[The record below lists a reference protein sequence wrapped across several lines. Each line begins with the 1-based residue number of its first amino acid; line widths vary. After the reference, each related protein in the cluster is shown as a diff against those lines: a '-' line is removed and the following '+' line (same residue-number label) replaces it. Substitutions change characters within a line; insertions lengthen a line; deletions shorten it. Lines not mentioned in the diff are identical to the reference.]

1 MTNKFAPA
9 MISPVEFNSNLLKC
23 WRRLQAGRKISVHRS
38 IIQITDDDV
47 KSAIFLSQLMY
58 WLRVGTEIISRDGW
72 IFKSI
77 QETETETGL
86 TKAEQ
91 RSCKKHLEQLGFIEA
106 GHFGQGKKLAFRVN
120 LEAISKAVC
129 NIFDLDD
136 ITQLTLEDWRKQ
148 ELSFIRDY
156 FSDSIVYH
164 MDLVRL
170 TGDIYIA
177 IMLSTALHNSARHG
191 SPGTRSFT
199 RQRLYYTATIEQ
211 WKQDTFLG
219 RKTQERGR
227 HFLHTHGLFSEAH
240 YFQNSRIFTHV
251 NSDMLMSMLDKNI
264 RLAKVTRPVKQQIK
278 NGQQSLLTDESETS
292 PDLVSA
298 KTDISE
304 VSKGTSPDLV
314 SAKTDISEVS
324 KGTSP
329 DLVSAKTDTS
339 EVSKGT
345 SPDLVSAKTD
355 TSEVSKGTSPDLVS
369 AKTDISE
376 VSKGTSP
383 DLVSAKTDISEVSKG
398 TSPDLISAKT
408 DISEVLKGTS
418 NIRKY
423 YNNLPSEDKT
433 TTTNIDGNRQNHATE
448 QNVVVVISDDEK
460 DAFKPMGKYQS
471 LIFPTNLKKGMH
483 PQALKIFSNYLP
495 HAKTEI
501 LQELLDEVGGYES
514 NASNPLGL
522 LSRMAREAAA
532 GSFVAVKA
540 PQYKSKRIAILKH
553 NQALA
558 EAVESQNKLEQS
570 PNEAGLT
577 DNSVISDA
585 VANMKNILAKKSS
598 ILK

>member
-77 QETETETGL
+77 QETEMETGL
-86 TKAEQ
+86 TVSEQ
-91 RSCKKHLEQLGFIEA
+91 RSCKDHLKKLGYIET
-106 GHFGQGKKLAFRVN
+106 GHFGQGKKLAFRVH
-120 LEAISKAVC
+120 LDAISRAIC
-129 NIFDLDD
+129 DLFDLED

-156 FSDSIVYH
+156 FSDSVVYH

-177 IMLSTALHNSARHG
+177 IMLSTALYNSARHG
-191 SPGTRSFT
+191 TPGTRSFT
-199 RQRLYYTATIEQ
+199 RQRLYYTATMEQ
-211 WKQDTFLG
+211 WKQDTYLG

-227 HFLHTHGLFSEAH
+227 LFLQTHGLFSEAH

-251 NSDMLMSMLDKNI
+251 NSDVLMPMLDQNI
-264 RLAKVTRPVKQQIK
+264 RLSKAHQPKQARANQP
-278 NGQQSLLTDESETS
+278 SLLLEDNRDLESVKTGISDMSKGTS
-292 PDLVSA
+292 RDLESVKTGISDMSKGTSRDLESV
-298 KTDISE
+298 KTDISDM
-304 VSKGTSPDLV
+304 SKGTSRDLESV
-314 SAKTDISEVS
+314 KTDIS
-324 KGTSP
+324 
-329 DLVSAKTDTS
+329 DMR
-339 EVSKGT
+339 
-345 SPDLVSAKTD
+345 
-355 TSEVSKGTSPDLVS
+355 
-369 AKTDISE
+369 
-376 VSKGTSP
+376 
-383 DLVSAKTDISEVSKG
+383 
-398 TSPDLISAKT
+398 
-408 DISEVLKGTS
+408 KGTS

-495 HAKTEI
+495 HAKTET

-558 EAVESQNKLEQS
+558 EAVETQNKLEQS
-570 PNEAGLT
+570 SNETGLT

>member
-77 QETETETGL
+77 QETEMETGL
-86 TKAEQ
+86 TVSEQ
-91 RSCKKHLEQLGFIEA
+91 RSCKDHLKKLGYIET
-106 GHFGQGKKLAFRVN
+106 GHFGQGKKLAFRVH
-120 LEAISKAVC
+120 LDAISRAIC
-129 NIFDLDD
+129 DLFDLED

-156 FSDSIVYH
+156 FSDSVVYH

-177 IMLSTALHNSARHG
+177 IMLSTALYNSARHG
-191 SPGTRSFT
+191 TPGTRSFT
-199 RQRLYYTATIEQ
+199 RQRLYYTATMEQ
-211 WKQDTFLG
+211 WKQDTYLG

-227 HFLHTHGLFSEAH
+227 LFLQTHGLFSEAH

-251 NSDMLMSMLDKNI
+251 NSDVLMPMLDQNI
-264 RLAKVTRPVKQQIK
+264 RLSKAHQPKQARANQP
-278 NGQQSLLTDESETS
+278 SLLLEDNRDLESVKTGISDMSKGTS
-292 PDLVSA
+292 RDLESVKTGISDMSKGTSRDLESVKTGISDMSKGTSRDLESV
-298 KTDISE
+298 KTDIS
-304 VSKGTSPDLV
+304 DMR
-314 SAKTDISEVS
+314 
-324 KGTSP
+324 
-329 DLVSAKTDTS
+329 
-339 EVSKGT
+339 
-345 SPDLVSAKTD
+345 
-355 TSEVSKGTSPDLVS
+355 
-369 AKTDISE
+369 
-376 VSKGTSP
+376 
-383 DLVSAKTDISEVSKG
+383 
-398 TSPDLISAKT
+398 
-408 DISEVLKGTS
+408 KGTS

-433 TTTNIDGNRQNHATE
+433 TTTNIDSDRQNHATE

-495 HAKTEI
+495 HAKTET

-558 EAVESQNKLEQS
+558 EAVETQNKLEQS
-570 PNEAGLT
+570 SNETGLT

>member
-1 MTNKFAPA
+1 

-77 QETETETGL
+77 QETEMETGL
-86 TKAEQ
+86 TVSEQ
-91 RSCKKHLEQLGFIEA
+91 RSCKDHLKKLGYIET
-106 GHFGQGKKLAFRVN
+106 GHFGQGKKLAFRVH
-120 LEAISKAVC
+120 LDAISRAIC
-129 NIFDLDD
+129 DLFDLED

-156 FSDSIVYH
+156 FSDSVVYH

-177 IMLSTALHNSARHG
+177 IMLSTALYNSARHG
-191 SPGTRSFT
+191 TPGTRSFT
-199 RQRLYYTATIEQ
+199 RQRLYYTATMEQ
-211 WKQDTFLG
+211 WKQDTYLG

-227 HFLHTHGLFSEAH
+227 LFLQTHGLFSEAH

-251 NSDMLMSMLDKNI
+251 NSDVLMPMLDQNI
-264 RLAKVTRPVKQQIK
+264 RLSKAHQPKQARANQP
-278 NGQQSLLTDESETS
+278 SLLLEDNRDLESVKTGISDMSKGTS
-292 PDLVSA
+292 RDLESV
-298 KTDISE
+298 KTDIS
-304 VSKGTSPDLV
+304 DMR
-314 SAKTDISEVS
+314 
-324 KGTSP
+324 
-329 DLVSAKTDTS
+329 
-339 EVSKGT
+339 
-345 SPDLVSAKTD
+345 
-355 TSEVSKGTSPDLVS
+355 
-369 AKTDISE
+369 
-376 VSKGTSP
+376 
-383 DLVSAKTDISEVSKG
+383 
-398 TSPDLISAKT
+398 
-408 DISEVLKGTS
+408 KGTS

-433 TTTNIDGNRQNHATE
+433 TTTNIDSDRQNHATE

-558 EAVESQNKLEQS
+558 EAVETQNKLEQS
-570 PNEAGLT
+570 SNETGLT

>member
-1 MTNKFAPA
+1 

-77 QETETETGL
+77 QETEMETGL
-86 TKAEQ
+86 TVSEQ
-91 RSCKKHLEQLGFIEA
+91 RSCKDHLKKLGYIET
-106 GHFGQGKKLAFRVN
+106 GHFGQGKKLAFRVH
-120 LEAISKAVC
+120 LDAISRAIC
-129 NIFDLDD
+129 DLFDLED

-156 FSDSIVYH
+156 FSDSVVYH

-177 IMLSTALHNSARHG
+177 IMLSTALYNSARHG
-191 SPGTRSFT
+191 TPGTRSFT
-199 RQRLYYTATIEQ
+199 RQRLYYTATMEQ
-211 WKQDTFLG
+211 WKQDTYLG

-227 HFLHTHGLFSEAH
+227 LFLQTHGLFSEAH

-251 NSDMLMSMLDKNI
+251 NSDVLMPMLDQNI
-264 RLAKVTRPVKQQIK
+264 RLSKAHQPKQARANQP
-278 NGQQSLLTDESETS
+278 SLLLEDNRDLESVKTGISDMSKGTS
-292 PDLVSA
+292 RDLESVKTGISDMSKGTSRDLESVKTGISDMSKGTSRDLESV
-298 KTDISE
+298 KTDISDM
-304 VSKGTSPDLV
+304 SKGTSRDLESV
-314 SAKTDISEVS
+314 KTDISDMS
-324 KGTSP
+324 
-329 DLVSAKTDTS
+329 
-339 EVSKGT
+339 
-345 SPDLVSAKTD
+345 
-355 TSEVSKGTSPDLVS
+355 
-369 AKTDISE
+369 
-376 VSKGTSP
+376 
-383 DLVSAKTDISEVSKG
+383 
-398 TSPDLISAKT
+398 
-408 DISEVLKGTS
+408 KGTS

-433 TTTNIDGNRQNHATE
+433 TTTNIDSDRQNHATE

-495 HAKTEI
+495 HAKTET

-558 EAVESQNKLEQS
+558 EAVETQNKLEQS
-570 PNEAGLT
+570 SNETGLT

>member
-77 QETETETGL
+77 QETEMETGL
-86 TKAEQ
+86 TVSEQ
-91 RSCKKHLEQLGFIEA
+91 RSCKDHLKKLGYIET
-106 GHFGQGKKLAFRVN
+106 GHFGQGKKLAFRVH
-120 LEAISKAVC
+120 LDAISRAIC
-129 NIFDLDD
+129 DLFDLED

-156 FSDSIVYH
+156 FSDSVVYH

-177 IMLSTALHNSARHG
+177 IMLSTALYNSARHG
-191 SPGTRSFT
+191 TPGTRSFT
-199 RQRLYYTATIEQ
+199 RQRLYYTATMEQ
-211 WKQDTFLG
+211 WKQDTYLG

-227 HFLHTHGLFSEAH
+227 LFLQTHGLFSEAH

-251 NSDMLMSMLDKNI
+251 NSDVLMPMLDQNI
-264 RLAKVTRPVKQQIK
+264 RLSKAHQPKQARANQP
-278 NGQQSLLTDESETS
+278 SLLLEDNRDLESVKTGISDMSKGTS
-292 PDLVSA
+292 RDLESV
-298 KTDISE
+298 KTDIS
-304 VSKGTSPDLV
+304 DMR
-314 SAKTDISEVS
+314 
-324 KGTSP
+324 
-329 DLVSAKTDTS
+329 
-339 EVSKGT
+339 
-345 SPDLVSAKTD
+345 
-355 TSEVSKGTSPDLVS
+355 
-369 AKTDISE
+369 
-376 VSKGTSP
+376 
-383 DLVSAKTDISEVSKG
+383 
-398 TSPDLISAKT
+398 
-408 DISEVLKGTS
+408 KGTS

-433 TTTNIDGNRQNHATE
+433 TTTNIDSDRQNHATE

-495 HAKTEI
+495 HAKTET

-558 EAVESQNKLEQS
+558 EAVETQNKLEQS
-570 PNEAGLT
+570 SNETGLT

>member
-77 QETETETGL
+77 QETEMETGL
-86 TKAEQ
+86 TVSEQ
-91 RSCKKHLEQLGFIEA
+91 RSCKDHLKKLGYIET
-106 GHFGQGKKLAFRVN
+106 GHFGQGKKLAFRVH
-120 LEAISKAVC
+120 LDAISRAIC
-129 NIFDLDD
+129 DLFDLED

-156 FSDSIVYH
+156 FSDSVVYH

-177 IMLSTALHNSARHG
+177 IMLSTALYNSARHG
-191 SPGTRSFT
+191 TPGTRSFT
-199 RQRLYYTATIEQ
+199 RQRLYYTATMEQ
-211 WKQDTFLG
+211 WKQDTYLG

-227 HFLHTHGLFSEAH
+227 LFLQRHGLFSEAH

-251 NSDMLMSMLDKNI
+251 NSDVLMPMLDQNI
-264 RLAKVTRPVKQQIK
+264 RLSKAHQPKQARANQP
-278 NGQQSLLTDESETS
+278 SLLLEDNRDLESVKTGISDMSKGTS
-292 PDLVSA
+292 RDLESV
-298 KTDISE
+298 KTDIS
-304 VSKGTSPDLV
+304 DMR
-314 SAKTDISEVS
+314 
-324 KGTSP
+324 
-329 DLVSAKTDTS
+329 
-339 EVSKGT
+339 
-345 SPDLVSAKTD
+345 
-355 TSEVSKGTSPDLVS
+355 
-369 AKTDISE
+369 
-376 VSKGTSP
+376 
-383 DLVSAKTDISEVSKG
+383 
-398 TSPDLISAKT
+398 
-408 DISEVLKGTS
+408 KGTS

-433 TTTNIDGNRQNHATE
+433 TTTNIDSDRQNHATE

-495 HAKTEI
+495 HAKTET

-558 EAVESQNKLEQS
+558 EAVETQNKLEQS
-570 PNEAGLT
+570 SNETGLT

>member
-77 QETETETGL
+77 QETEMETGL
-86 TKAEQ
+86 TVSEQ
-91 RSCKKHLEQLGFIEA
+91 RSCKDHLKKLGYIET
-106 GHFGQGKKLAFRVN
+106 GHFGQGKKLAFRVH
-120 LEAISKAVC
+120 LDAISRAIC
-129 NIFDLDD
+129 DLFDLED

-156 FSDSIVYH
+156 FSDSVVYH

-177 IMLSTALHNSARHG
+177 IMLSTALYNSARHG
-191 SPGTRSFT
+191 TPGTRSFT
-199 RQRLYYTATIEQ
+199 RQRLYYTATMEQ
-211 WKQDTFLG
+211 WKQDTYLG

-227 HFLHTHGLFSEAH
+227 LFLQTHGLFSEAH

-251 NSDMLMSMLDKNI
+251 NSDVLMPMLDQNI
-264 RLAKVTRPVKQQIK
+264 RLSKAHQPKQARANQP
-278 NGQQSLLTDESETS
+278 SLLLEDNRDLES
-292 PDLVSA
+292 V
-298 KTDISE
+298 KTDIS
-304 VSKGTSPDLV
+304 DMR
-314 SAKTDISEVS
+314 
-324 KGTSP
+324 
-329 DLVSAKTDTS
+329 
-339 EVSKGT
+339 
-345 SPDLVSAKTD
+345 
-355 TSEVSKGTSPDLVS
+355 
-369 AKTDISE
+369 
-376 VSKGTSP
+376 
-383 DLVSAKTDISEVSKG
+383 
-398 TSPDLISAKT
+398 
-408 DISEVLKGTS
+408 KGTS

-433 TTTNIDGNRQNHATE
+433 TTTNIDSDRQNHATE

-495 HAKTEI
+495 HAKTET

-558 EAVESQNKLEQS
+558 EAVETQNKLEQS
-570 PNEAGLT
+570 SNETGLT

>member
-77 QETETETGL
+77 QETEMETGL
-86 TKAEQ
+86 TVSEQ
-91 RSCKKHLEQLGFIEA
+91 RSCKDHLKKLGYIET
-106 GHFGQGKKLAFRVN
+106 GHFGQGKKLAFRVH
-120 LEAISKAVC
+120 LDAISRAIC
-129 NIFDLDD
+129 DLFDLED

-156 FSDSIVYH
+156 FSDSVVYH

-177 IMLSTALHNSARHG
+177 IMLSTALYNSARHG
-191 SPGTRSFT
+191 TPGTRSFT
-199 RQRLYYTATIEQ
+199 RQRLYYTATMEQ
-211 WKQDTFLG
+211 WKQDTYLG

-227 HFLHTHGLFSEAH
+227 LFLQTHGLFSEAH

-251 NSDMLMSMLDKNI
+251 NSDVLMPMLDQNI
-264 RLAKVTRPVKQQIK
+264 RLSKAHQPKQARANQP
-278 NGQQSLLTDESETS
+278 SLLLEDNRDLESVKTGISDMSKGTS
-292 PDLVSA
+292 RDLESV
-298 KTDISE
+298 KTDIS
-304 VSKGTSPDLV
+304 DMR
-314 SAKTDISEVS
+314 
-324 KGTSP
+324 
-329 DLVSAKTDTS
+329 
-339 EVSKGT
+339 
-345 SPDLVSAKTD
+345 
-355 TSEVSKGTSPDLVS
+355 
-369 AKTDISE
+369 
-376 VSKGTSP
+376 
-383 DLVSAKTDISEVSKG
+383 
-398 TSPDLISAKT
+398 
-408 DISEVLKGTS
+408 KGTS

>member
-77 QETETETGL
+77 QETEMETGL
-86 TKAEQ
+86 TVSEQ
-91 RSCKKHLEQLGFIEA
+91 RSCKDHLKKLGYIET
-106 GHFGQGKKLAFRVN
+106 GHFGQGKKLAFRVH
-120 LEAISKAVC
+120 LDAISRAIC
-129 NIFDLDD
+129 DLFDLED

-156 FSDSIVYH
+156 FSDSVVYH

-177 IMLSTALHNSARHG
+177 IMLSTALYNSARHG
-191 SPGTRSFT
+191 TPGTRSFT
-199 RQRLYYTATIEQ
+199 RQRLYYTATMEQ
-211 WKQDTFLG
+211 WKQDTYLG

-227 HFLHTHGLFSEAH
+227 LFLQTHGLFSEAH

-251 NSDMLMSMLDKNI
+251 NSDVLMPMLDQNI
-264 RLAKVTRPVKQQIK
+264 RLSKAHQPKQARANQP
-278 NGQQSLLTDESETS
+278 SLLLEDNRDLESVKTGISDMSKGTS
-292 PDLVSA
+292 RDLESVKTGISDMSKGTSRDLESVKTGISDMSKGTSRDLESV
-298 KTDISE
+298 KTDISDM
-304 VSKGTSPDLV
+304 SKGTSRDLESV
-314 SAKTDISEVS
+314 KTDIS
-324 KGTSP
+324 
-329 DLVSAKTDTS
+329 DMR
-339 EVSKGT
+339 
-345 SPDLVSAKTD
+345 
-355 TSEVSKGTSPDLVS
+355 
-369 AKTDISE
+369 
-376 VSKGTSP
+376 
-383 DLVSAKTDISEVSKG
+383 
-398 TSPDLISAKT
+398 
-408 DISEVLKGTS
+408 KGTS

-433 TTTNIDGNRQNHATE
+433 TTTNIDSDRQNHATE

-495 HAKTEI
+495 HAKTET

-558 EAVESQNKLEQS
+558 EAVETQNKLEQS
-570 PNEAGLT
+570 SNETGLT

>member
-77 QETETETGL
+77 QETEMETGL
-86 TKAEQ
+86 TVSEQ
-91 RSCKKHLEQLGFIEA
+91 RSCKDHLKKLGYIET
-106 GHFGQGKKLAFRVN
+106 GHFGQGKKLAFRVH
-120 LEAISKAVC
+120 LDAISRAIC
-129 NIFDLDD
+129 DLFDLED

-156 FSDSIVYH
+156 FSDSVVYH

-177 IMLSTALHNSARHG
+177 IMLSTALYNSARHG
-191 SPGTRSFT
+191 TPGTRSFT
-199 RQRLYYTATIEQ
+199 RQRLYYTATMEQ
-211 WKQDTFLG
+211 WKQDTYLG

-227 HFLHTHGLFSEAH
+227 LFLQTHGLFSEAH

-251 NSDMLMSMLDKNI
+251 NSDVLMPMLDQNI
-264 RLAKVTRPVKQQIK
+264 RLSKAHQPKQARANQP
-278 NGQQSLLTDESETS
+278 SLLLEDNRDLESVKTGISDMSKGTS
-292 PDLVSA
+292 RDLESVKTGISDMSKGTSRDLESV
-298 KTDISE
+298 KTDISDM
-304 VSKGTSPDLV
+304 SKGTSRDLESV
-314 SAKTDISEVS
+314 KTDISDMS
-324 KGTSP
+324 KGTSR
-329 DLVSAKTDTS
+329 DLESV
-339 EVSKGT
+339 
-345 SPDLVSAKTD
+345 
-355 TSEVSKGTSPDLVS
+355 
-369 AKTDISE
+369 KTDIS
-376 VSKGTSP
+376 
-383 DLVSAKTDISEVSKG
+383 DMR
-398 TSPDLISAKT
+398 
-408 DISEVLKGTS
+408 KGTS

-433 TTTNIDGNRQNHATE
+433 TTTNIDSDRQNHATE

-495 HAKTEI
+495 HAKTET

-558 EAVESQNKLEQS
+558 EAVETQNKLEQS
-570 PNEAGLT
+570 SNETGLT

>member
-1 MTNKFAPA
+1 

-77 QETETETGL
+77 QETEMETGL
-86 TKAEQ
+86 TVSEQ
-91 RSCKKHLEQLGFIEA
+91 RSCKDHLKKLGYIET
-106 GHFGQGKKLAFRVN
+106 GHFGQGKKLAFRVH
-120 LEAISKAVC
+120 LDAISRAIC
-129 NIFDLDD
+129 DLFDLED

-156 FSDSIVYH
+156 FSDSVVYH

-177 IMLSTALHNSARHG
+177 IMLSTALYNSARHG
-191 SPGTRSFT
+191 TPGTRSFT
-199 RQRLYYTATIEQ
+199 RQRLYYTATMEQ
-211 WKQDTFLG
+211 WKQDTYLG

-227 HFLHTHGLFSEAH
+227 LFLQTHGLFSEAH

-251 NSDMLMSMLDKNI
+251 NSDVLMPMLDQNI
-264 RLAKVTRPVKQQIK
+264 RLSKAHQPKQARANQP
-278 NGQQSLLTDESETS
+278 SLLLEDNRDLESVKTGISDMSKGTS
-292 PDLVSA
+292 RDLESV
-298 KTDISE
+298 KTDIS
-304 VSKGTSPDLV
+304 DMR
-314 SAKTDISEVS
+314 
-324 KGTSP
+324 
-329 DLVSAKTDTS
+329 
-339 EVSKGT
+339 
-345 SPDLVSAKTD
+345 
-355 TSEVSKGTSPDLVS
+355 
-369 AKTDISE
+369 
-376 VSKGTSP
+376 
-383 DLVSAKTDISEVSKG
+383 
-398 TSPDLISAKT
+398 
-408 DISEVLKGTS
+408 KGTS

>member
-77 QETETETGL
+77 QETEMETGL
-86 TKAEQ
+86 TVSEQ
-91 RSCKKHLEQLGFIEA
+91 RSCKDHLKKLGYIET
-106 GHFGQGKKLAFRVN
+106 GHFGQGKKLAFRVH
-120 LEAISKAVC
+120 LDAISRAIC
-129 NIFDLDD
+129 DLFDLED

-156 FSDSIVYH
+156 FSDSVVYH

-177 IMLSTALHNSARHG
+177 IMLSTALYNSARHG
-191 SPGTRSFT
+191 TPGTRSFT
-199 RQRLYYTATIEQ
+199 RQRLYYTATMEQ
-211 WKQDTFLG
+211 WKQDTYLG

-227 HFLHTHGLFSEAH
+227 LFLQTHGLFSEAH

-251 NSDMLMSMLDKNI
+251 NSDVLMPMLDQNI
-264 RLAKVTRPVKQQIK
+264 RLSKAHQPKQARANQP
-278 NGQQSLLTDESETS
+278 SLLLEDNRDLESVKTGISDMSKGTS
-292 PDLVSA
+292 RDLESV
-298 KTDISE
+298 KTDIS
-304 VSKGTSPDLV
+304 DMR
-314 SAKTDISEVS
+314 
-324 KGTSP
+324 
-329 DLVSAKTDTS
+329 
-339 EVSKGT
+339 
-345 SPDLVSAKTD
+345 
-355 TSEVSKGTSPDLVS
+355 
-369 AKTDISE
+369 
-376 VSKGTSP
+376 
-383 DLVSAKTDISEVSKG
+383 
-398 TSPDLISAKT
+398 
-408 DISEVLKGTS
+408 KGTS

-495 HAKTEI
+495 HAKTET

>member
-329 DLVSAKTDTS
+329 DLVSAKTD
-339 EVSKGT
+339 
-345 SPDLVSAKTD
+345 
-355 TSEVSKGTSPDLVS
+355 
-369 AKTDISE
+369 
-376 VSKGTSP
+376 
-383 DLVSAKTDISEVSKG
+383 ISEVSKG

>member
-77 QETETETGL
+77 QETEMETGL
-86 TKAEQ
+86 TVSEQ
-91 RSCKKHLEQLGFIEA
+91 RSCKDHLKKLGYIET
-106 GHFGQGKKLAFRVN
+106 GHFGQGKKLAFRVH
-120 LEAISKAVC
+120 LDAISRAIC
-129 NIFDLDD
+129 DLFDLED

-156 FSDSIVYH
+156 FSDSVVYH

-177 IMLSTALHNSARHG
+177 IMLSTALYNSARHG
-191 SPGTRSFT
+191 TPGTRSFT
-199 RQRLYYTATIEQ
+199 RQRLYYTATMEQ
-211 WKQDTFLG
+211 WKQDTYLG

-227 HFLHTHGLFSEAH
+227 LFLQTHGLFSEAH

-251 NSDMLMSMLDKNI
+251 NSDVLMPMLDQNI
-264 RLAKVTRPVKQQIK
+264 RLSKAHQPKQARANQP
-278 NGQQSLLTDESETS
+278 SLLLEDNRDLESVKTGISDMSKGTS
-292 PDLVSA
+292 RDLESV
-298 KTDISE
+298 KTDIS
-304 VSKGTSPDLV
+304 DMR
-314 SAKTDISEVS
+314 
-324 KGTSP
+324 
-329 DLVSAKTDTS
+329 
-339 EVSKGT
+339 
-345 SPDLVSAKTD
+345 
-355 TSEVSKGTSPDLVS
+355 
-369 AKTDISE
+369 
-376 VSKGTSP
+376 
-383 DLVSAKTDISEVSKG
+383 
-398 TSPDLISAKT
+398 
-408 DISEVLKGTS
+408 KGTS

-558 EAVESQNKLEQS
+558 EAVETQNKLEQS
-570 PNEAGLT
+570 SNETGLT

>member
-1 MTNKFAPA
+1 M
-9 MISPVEFNSNLLKC
+9 
-23 WRRLQAGRKISVHRS
+23 
-38 IIQITDDDV
+38 

-355 TSEVSKGTSPDLVS
+355 
-369 AKTDISE
+369 ISE

>member
-77 QETETETGL
+77 QETEMETGL
-86 TKAEQ
+86 TVSEQ
-91 RSCKKHLEQLGFIEA
+91 RSCKDHLKKLGYIET
-106 GHFGQGKKLAFRVN
+106 GHFGQGKKLAFRVH
-120 LEAISKAVC
+120 LDAISRAIC
-129 NIFDLDD
+129 DLFDLED

-156 FSDSIVYH
+156 FSDSVVYH

-177 IMLSTALHNSARHG
+177 IMLSTALYNSARHG
-191 SPGTRSFT
+191 TPGTRSFT
-199 RQRLYYTATIEQ
+199 RQRLYYTATMEQ
-211 WKQDTFLG
+211 WKQDTYLG

-227 HFLHTHGLFSEAH
+227 LFLQTHGLFSEAH

-251 NSDMLMSMLDKNI
+251 NSDVLMPMLDQNI
-264 RLAKVTRPVKQQIK
+264 RLSKAHQPKQARANQP
-278 NGQQSLLTDESETS
+278 SLLLEDNRDLESVKTGISDMSKGTS
-292 PDLVSA
+292 RDLESV
-298 KTDISE
+298 KTDIS
-304 VSKGTSPDLV
+304 DMR
-314 SAKTDISEVS
+314 
-324 KGTSP
+324 
-329 DLVSAKTDTS
+329 
-339 EVSKGT
+339 
-345 SPDLVSAKTD
+345 
-355 TSEVSKGTSPDLVS
+355 
-369 AKTDISE
+369 
-376 VSKGTSP
+376 
-383 DLVSAKTDISEVSKG
+383 
-398 TSPDLISAKT
+398 
-408 DISEVLKGTS
+408 KGTS

-433 TTTNIDGNRQNHATE
+433 TTTNIDSDRQNHATE

>member
-77 QETETETGL
+77 QETEMETGL
-86 TKAEQ
+86 TVSEQ
-91 RSCKKHLEQLGFIEA
+91 RSCKDHLKKLGYIET
-106 GHFGQGKKLAFRVN
+106 GHFGQGKKLAFRVH
-120 LEAISKAVC
+120 LDAISRAIC
-129 NIFDLDD
+129 DLFDLED

-156 FSDSIVYH
+156 FSDSVVYH

-251 NSDMLMSMLDKNI
+251 NSDVLMPMLDQNI
-264 RLAKVTRPVKQQIK
+264 RLSKAHQPKQARANQP
-278 NGQQSLLTDESETS
+278 SLLLEDNRDLES
-292 PDLVSA
+292 V
-298 KTDISE
+298 KTGISDM
-304 VSKGTSPDLV
+304 SKGTSRDLESV
-314 SAKTDISEVS
+314 KTGIS
-324 KGTSP
+324 
-329 DLVSAKTDTS
+329 DMR
-339 EVSKGT
+339 
-345 SPDLVSAKTD
+345 
-355 TSEVSKGTSPDLVS
+355 
-369 AKTDISE
+369 
-376 VSKGTSP
+376 
-383 DLVSAKTDISEVSKG
+383 
-398 TSPDLISAKT
+398 
-408 DISEVLKGTS
+408 KGTS

-558 EAVESQNKLEQS
+558 EAVETQNKLEQS
-570 PNEAGLT
+570 SNETGLT

>member
-77 QETETETGL
+77 QETEMETGL
-86 TKAEQ
+86 TVSEQ
-91 RSCKKHLEQLGFIEA
+91 RSCKDHLKKLGYIET
-106 GHFGQGKKLAFRVN
+106 GHFGQGKKLAFRVH
-120 LEAISKAVC
+120 LDAISRAIC
-129 NIFDLDD
+129 DLFDLED

-156 FSDSIVYH
+156 FSDSVVYH

-177 IMLSTALHNSARHG
+177 IMLSTALYNSARHG
-191 SPGTRSFT
+191 TPGTRSFT
-199 RQRLYYTATIEQ
+199 RQRLYYTATMEQ
-211 WKQDTFLG
+211 WKQDTYLG

-227 HFLHTHGLFSEAH
+227 LFLQTHGLFSEAH

-251 NSDMLMSMLDKNI
+251 NSDVLMPMLDQNI
-264 RLAKVTRPVKQQIK
+264 RLSKAHQPKQARANQP
-278 NGQQSLLTDESETS
+278 SLLLEDNRDLESVKTGISDMSKGTS
-292 PDLVSA
+292 RDLESVKTGISDMSKGTSRDLESV
-298 KTDISE
+298 KTDISDM
-304 VSKGTSPDLV
+304 SKGTSRDLESV
-314 SAKTDISEVS
+314 KTDIS
-324 KGTSP
+324 
-329 DLVSAKTDTS
+329 DMR
-339 EVSKGT
+339 
-345 SPDLVSAKTD
+345 
-355 TSEVSKGTSPDLVS
+355 
-369 AKTDISE
+369 
-376 VSKGTSP
+376 
-383 DLVSAKTDISEVSKG
+383 
-398 TSPDLISAKT
+398 
-408 DISEVLKGTS
+408 KGTS

-433 TTTNIDGNRQNHATE
+433 TTTNIDSDRQNHATE

-495 HAKTEI
+495 HAKTET

-558 EAVESQNKLEQS
+558 EAVETQNKLEQS
-570 PNEAGLT
+570 SNETGLT

>member
-77 QETETETGL
+77 QETEMETGL
-86 TKAEQ
+86 TVSEQ
-91 RSCKKHLEQLGFIEA
+91 RSCKDHLKKLGYIET
-106 GHFGQGKKLAFRVN
+106 GHFGQGKKLAFRVH
-120 LEAISKAVC
+120 LDAISRAIC
-129 NIFDLDD
+129 DLFDLED

-156 FSDSIVYH
+156 FSDSVVYH

-177 IMLSTALHNSARHG
+177 IMLSTALYNSARHG
-191 SPGTRSFT
+191 TPGTRSFT
-199 RQRLYYTATIEQ
+199 RQRLYYTATMEQ
-211 WKQDTFLG
+211 WKQDTYLG

-227 HFLHTHGLFSEAH
+227 LFLQTHGLFSEAH

-251 NSDMLMSMLDKNI
+251 NSDVLMPMLDQNI
-264 RLAKVTRPVKQQIK
+264 RLSKAHQPKQARANQP
-278 NGQQSLLTDESETS
+278 SLLLEDNRDLESVKTGISDMSKGTSRDLESVKTGISDMSKGTSRDLESVKTGISDMSKGTSRDLESVKTGISDMSKGTSRDLESVKTDISDMSKGTSRDLESVKTDISDMSKGTS
-292 PDLVSA
+292 RDLESA
-298 KTDISE
+298 KTD
-304 VSKGTSPDLV
+304 T
-314 SAKTDISEVS
+314 SEVS

-398 TSPDLISAKT
+398 TSPDLISA
-408 DISEVLKGTS
+408 ENGHL
-418 NIRKY
+418 R
-423 YNNLPSEDKT
+423 
-433 TTTNIDGNRQNHATE
+433 
-448 QNVVVVISDDEK
+448 
-460 DAFKPMGKYQS
+460 
-471 LIFPTNLKKGMH
+471 
-483 PQALKIFSNYLP
+483 
-495 HAKTEI
+495 HAKRDI
-501 LQELLDEVGGYES
+501 
-514 NASNPLGL
+514 
-522 LSRMAREAAA
+522 
-532 GSFVAVKA
+532 
-540 PQYKSKRIAILKH
+540 
-553 NQALA
+553 
-558 EAVESQNKLEQS
+558 
-570 PNEAGLT
+570 
-577 DNSVISDA
+577 
-585 VANMKNILAKKSS
+585 
-598 ILK
+598 

>member
-77 QETETETGL
+77 QETEMETGL
-86 TKAEQ
+86 TVSEQ
-91 RSCKKHLEQLGFIEA
+91 RSCKDHLKKLGYIET
-106 GHFGQGKKLAFRVN
+106 GHFGQGKKLAFRVH
-120 LEAISKAVC
+120 LDAISRAIC
-129 NIFDLDD
+129 DLFDLED

-156 FSDSIVYH
+156 FSDSVVYH

-177 IMLSTALHNSARHG
+177 IMLSTALYNSARHG
-191 SPGTRSFT
+191 TPGTRSFT
-199 RQRLYYTATIEQ
+199 RQRLYYTATMEQ
-211 WKQDTFLG
+211 WKQDTYLG

-227 HFLHTHGLFSEAH
+227 LFLQTHGLFSEAH

-251 NSDMLMSMLDKNI
+251 NSDVLMPMLDQNI
-264 RLAKVTRPVKQQIK
+264 RLSKAHQPKQARANQP
-278 NGQQSLLTDESETS
+278 SLLLEDNRDLESVKTGIS
-292 PDLVSA
+292 DMSKGRSRDLESV
-298 KTDISE
+298 KTDIS
-304 VSKGTSPDLV
+304 DMR
-314 SAKTDISEVS
+314 
-324 KGTSP
+324 
-329 DLVSAKTDTS
+329 
-339 EVSKGT
+339 
-345 SPDLVSAKTD
+345 
-355 TSEVSKGTSPDLVS
+355 
-369 AKTDISE
+369 
-376 VSKGTSP
+376 
-383 DLVSAKTDISEVSKG
+383 
-398 TSPDLISAKT
+398 
-408 DISEVLKGTS
+408 KGTS

-558 EAVESQNKLEQS
+558 EAVETQNKLEQS
-570 PNEAGLT
+570 SNETGLT

>member
-77 QETETETGL
+77 QETEMETGL
-86 TKAEQ
+86 TVSEQ
-91 RSCKKHLEQLGFIEA
+91 RSCKDHLKKLGYIET
-106 GHFGQGKKLAFRVN
+106 GHFGQGKKLAFRVH
-120 LEAISKAVC
+120 LDAISRAIC
-129 NIFDLDD
+129 DLFDLED

-156 FSDSIVYH
+156 FSDSVVYH

-177 IMLSTALHNSARHG
+177 IMLSTALYNSARHG
-191 SPGTRSFT
+191 TPGTRSFT
-199 RQRLYYTATIEQ
+199 RQRLYYTATMEQ
-211 WKQDTFLG
+211 WKQDTYLG

-227 HFLHTHGLFSEAH
+227 LFLQTHGLFSEAH

-251 NSDMLMSMLDKNI
+251 NSDVLMPMLDQNI
-264 RLAKVTRPVKQQIK
+264 RLSKAHQPKQARANQP
-278 NGQQSLLTDESETS
+278 SLLLEDNRDLESVKTGISDMSKGTS
-292 PDLVSA
+292 RDLESV
-298 KTDISE
+298 KTDIS
-304 VSKGTSPDLV
+304 DM
-314 SAKTDISEVS
+314 
-324 KGTSP
+324 
-329 DLVSAKTDTS
+329 
-339 EVSKGT
+339 
-345 SPDLVSAKTD
+345 
-355 TSEVSKGTSPDLVS
+355 
-369 AKTDISE
+369 
-376 VSKGTSP
+376 
-383 DLVSAKTDISEVSKG
+383 
-398 TSPDLISAKT
+398 
-408 DISEVLKGTS
+408 LKGTS

-433 TTTNIDGNRQNHATE
+433 TTTNIDSDRQNHATE

-495 HAKTEI
+495 HAKTET

-558 EAVESQNKLEQS
+558 EAVETQNKLEQS
-570 PNEAGLT
+570 SNETGLT

>member
-77 QETETETGL
+77 QETEMETGL
-86 TKAEQ
+86 TVSEQ
-91 RSCKKHLEQLGFIEA
+91 RSCKDHLKKLGYIET
-106 GHFGQGKKLAFRVN
+106 GHFGQGKKLAFRVH
-120 LEAISKAVC
+120 LDAISRAIC
-129 NIFDLDD
+129 DLFDLED

-156 FSDSIVYH
+156 FSDSVVYH

-177 IMLSTALHNSARHG
+177 IMLSTALYNSARHG
-191 SPGTRSFT
+191 TPGTRSFT
-199 RQRLYYTATIEQ
+199 RQRLYYTATMEQ
-211 WKQDTFLG
+211 WKQDTYLG

-227 HFLHTHGLFSEAH
+227 LFLQTHGLFSEAH

-251 NSDMLMSMLDKNI
+251 NSDVLMPMLDQNI
-264 RLAKVTRPVKQQIK
+264 RLSKAHQPKQARANQP
-278 NGQQSLLTDESETS
+278 SLLLEDNRDLESVKTGISDMSKGTS
-292 PDLVSA
+292 RDLESV
-298 KTDISE
+298 KTDIS
-304 VSKGTSPDLV
+304 DMR
-314 SAKTDISEVS
+314 
-324 KGTSP
+324 
-329 DLVSAKTDTS
+329 
-339 EVSKGT
+339 
-345 SPDLVSAKTD
+345 
-355 TSEVSKGTSPDLVS
+355 
-369 AKTDISE
+369 
-376 VSKGTSP
+376 
-383 DLVSAKTDISEVSKG
+383 
-398 TSPDLISAKT
+398 
-408 DISEVLKGTS
+408 KGTS

-433 TTTNIDGNRQNHATE
+433 TTTNIDSDRQNHATE

-558 EAVESQNKLEQS
+558 EAVETQNKLEQS
-570 PNEAGLT
+570 SNETGLT

>member
-77 QETETETGL
+77 QETEMETGL
-86 TKAEQ
+86 TVSEQ
-91 RSCKKHLEQLGFIEA
+91 RSCKDHLKKLGYIET
-106 GHFGQGKKLAFRVN
+106 GHFGQGKKLAFRVH
-120 LEAISKAVC
+120 LDAISRAIC
-129 NIFDLDD
+129 DLFDLED

-156 FSDSIVYH
+156 FSDSVVYH

-177 IMLSTALHNSARHG
+177 IMLSTALYNSARHG
-191 SPGTRSFT
+191 TPGTRSFT
-199 RQRLYYTATIEQ
+199 RQRLYYTATMEQ
-211 WKQDTFLG
+211 WKQDTYLG

-227 HFLHTHGLFSEAH
+227 LFLQTHGLFSEAH

-251 NSDMLMSMLDKNI
+251 NSDVLMPMLDQNI
-264 RLAKVTRPVKQQIK
+264 RLSKAHQPKQARANQP
-278 NGQQSLLTDESETS
+278 SLLLEDNRDLESVKTGISDMSKGTS
-292 PDLVSA
+292 RDLESV
-298 KTDISE
+298 KTDIS
-304 VSKGTSPDLV
+304 DMR
-314 SAKTDISEVS
+314 
-324 KGTSP
+324 
-329 DLVSAKTDTS
+329 
-339 EVSKGT
+339 
-345 SPDLVSAKTD
+345 
-355 TSEVSKGTSPDLVS
+355 
-369 AKTDISE
+369 
-376 VSKGTSP
+376 
-383 DLVSAKTDISEVSKG
+383 
-398 TSPDLISAKT
+398 
-408 DISEVLKGTS
+408 KGTS

-495 HAKTEI
+495 HAKTET

-558 EAVESQNKLEQS
+558 EAVETQNKLEQS
-570 PNEAGLT
+570 SNETGLT

>member
-58 WLRVGTEIISRDGW
+58 WLSVGTEIISRDGW

-77 QETETETGL
+77 QETEMETGL
-86 TKAEQ
+86 TVSEQ
-91 RSCKKHLEQLGFIEA
+91 RSCKDHLKKLGYIET
-106 GHFGQGKKLAFRVN
+106 GHFGQGKKLAFRVH
-120 LEAISKAVC
+120 LDAISRAIC
-129 NIFDLDD
+129 DLFDLED

-156 FSDSIVYH
+156 FSDSVVYH

-177 IMLSTALHNSARHG
+177 IMLSTALYNSARHG
-191 SPGTRSFT
+191 TPGTRSFT
-199 RQRLYYTATIEQ
+199 RQRLYYTATMEQ
-211 WKQDTFLG
+211 WKQDTYLG

-227 HFLHTHGLFSEAH
+227 LFLQTHGLFSEAH

-251 NSDMLMSMLDKNI
+251 NSDVLMPMLDQNI
-264 RLAKVTRPVKQQIK
+264 RLSKAHQPKQARANQP
-278 NGQQSLLTDESETS
+278 SLLLEDNRDLES
-292 PDLVSA
+292 V
-298 KTDISE
+298 KTDIS
-304 VSKGTSPDLV
+304 DMR
-314 SAKTDISEVS
+314 
-324 KGTSP
+324 
-329 DLVSAKTDTS
+329 
-339 EVSKGT
+339 
-345 SPDLVSAKTD
+345 
-355 TSEVSKGTSPDLVS
+355 
-369 AKTDISE
+369 
-376 VSKGTSP
+376 
-383 DLVSAKTDISEVSKG
+383 
-398 TSPDLISAKT
+398 
-408 DISEVLKGTS
+408 KGTS

-433 TTTNIDGNRQNHATE
+433 TTTNIDSDRQNHATE

-570 PNEAGLT
+570 SNETGLT

>member
-1 MTNKFAPA
+1 

-77 QETETETGL
+77 QETEMETGL
-86 TKAEQ
+86 TVSEQ
-91 RSCKKHLEQLGFIEA
+91 RSCKDHLKKLGYIET
-106 GHFGQGKKLAFRVN
+106 GHFGQGKKLAFRVH
-120 LEAISKAVC
+120 LDAISRAIC
-129 NIFDLDD
+129 DLFDLED

-156 FSDSIVYH
+156 FSDSVVYH

-177 IMLSTALHNSARHG
+177 IMLSTALYNSARHG
-191 SPGTRSFT
+191 TPGTRSFT
-199 RQRLYYTATIEQ
+199 RQRLYYTATMEQ
-211 WKQDTFLG
+211 WKQDTYLG

-227 HFLHTHGLFSEAH
+227 LFLQTHGLFSEAH

-251 NSDMLMSMLDKNI
+251 NSDVLMPMLDQNI
-264 RLAKVTRPVKQQIK
+264 RLSKAHQPKQARANQP
-278 NGQQSLLTDESETS
+278 SLLLEDNRDLESVKTGISDMSKGTS
-292 PDLVSA
+292 RDLESVKTGISDMSKGTSRDLESVKTGISDMSKGTSRDLESV
-298 KTDISE
+298 KTDISDM
-304 VSKGTSPDLV
+304 SKGTSRDLESV
-314 SAKTDISEVS
+314 KTDIS
-324 KGTSP
+324 
-329 DLVSAKTDTS
+329 DMR
-339 EVSKGT
+339 
-345 SPDLVSAKTD
+345 
-355 TSEVSKGTSPDLVS
+355 
-369 AKTDISE
+369 
-376 VSKGTSP
+376 
-383 DLVSAKTDISEVSKG
+383 
-398 TSPDLISAKT
+398 
-408 DISEVLKGTS
+408 KGTS

-433 TTTNIDGNRQNHATE
+433 TTTNIDSDRQNHATE

-495 HAKTEI
+495 HAKTET

-558 EAVESQNKLEQS
+558 EAVETQNKLEQS
-570 PNEAGLT
+570 SNETGLT

>member
-77 QETETETGL
+77 QETEMETGL
-86 TKAEQ
+86 TVSEQ
-91 RSCKKHLEQLGFIEA
+91 RSCKDHLKKLGYIET
-106 GHFGQGKKLAFRVN
+106 GHFGQGKKLAFRVH
-120 LEAISKAVC
+120 LDAISRAIC
-129 NIFDLDD
+129 DLFDLED

-156 FSDSIVYH
+156 FSDSVVYH

-177 IMLSTALHNSARHG
+177 IMLSTALYNSARHG
-191 SPGTRSFT
+191 TPGTRSFT
-199 RQRLYYTATIEQ
+199 RQRLYYTATMEQ
-211 WKQDTFLG
+211 WKQDTYLG

-227 HFLHTHGLFSEAH
+227 LFLQTHGLFSEAH

-251 NSDMLMSMLDKNI
+251 NSDVLMPMLDQNI
-264 RLAKVTRPVKQQIK
+264 RLSKAHQPKQARANQP
-278 NGQQSLLTDESETS
+278 SLLLEDNRDLESVKTGISDMSKGTS
-292 PDLVSA
+292 RDLESV
-298 KTDISE
+298 KTDIS
-304 VSKGTSPDLV
+304 DMR
-314 SAKTDISEVS
+314 
-324 KGTSP
+324 
-329 DLVSAKTDTS
+329 
-339 EVSKGT
+339 
-345 SPDLVSAKTD
+345 
-355 TSEVSKGTSPDLVS
+355 
-369 AKTDISE
+369 
-376 VSKGTSP
+376 
-383 DLVSAKTDISEVSKG
+383 
-398 TSPDLISAKT
+398 
-408 DISEVLKGTS
+408 KGTS

-433 TTTNIDGNRQNHATE
+433 TTTNIDSDRQNHATE

-495 HAKTEI
+495 HAKTET

-570 PNEAGLT
+570 SNETGLT

>member
-77 QETETETGL
+77 QETEMETGL
-86 TKAEQ
+86 TVSEQ
-91 RSCKKHLEQLGFIEA
+91 RSCKDHLKKLGYIET
-106 GHFGQGKKLAFRVN
+106 GHFGQGKKLAFRVH
-120 LEAISKAVC
+120 LDAISRAIC
-129 NIFDLDD
+129 DLFDLED

-156 FSDSIVYH
+156 FSDSVVYH

-177 IMLSTALHNSARHG
+177 IMLSTALYNSARHG
-191 SPGTRSFT
+191 TPGTRSFT
-199 RQRLYYTATIEQ
+199 RQRLYYTATMEQ
-211 WKQDTFLG
+211 WKQDTYLG

-227 HFLHTHGLFSEAH
+227 LFLQTHGLFSEAH

-251 NSDMLMSMLDKNI
+251 NSDVLMPMLDQNI
-264 RLAKVTRPVKQQIK
+264 RLSKAHQPKQARANQP
-278 NGQQSLLTDESETS
+278 SLLLEDNRDLESVKTGISDMSKGTS
-292 PDLVSA
+292 RDLESVKTGISDMSKGTSRDLESVKTGISDMSKGTSRDLESV
-298 KTDISE
+298 KTDISDM
-304 VSKGTSPDLV
+304 S
-314 SAKTDISEVS
+314 
-324 KGTSP
+324 
-329 DLVSAKTDTS
+329 
-339 EVSKGT
+339 
-345 SPDLVSAKTD
+345 
-355 TSEVSKGTSPDLVS
+355 
-369 AKTDISE
+369 
-376 VSKGTSP
+376 
-383 DLVSAKTDISEVSKG
+383 
-398 TSPDLISAKT
+398 
-408 DISEVLKGTS
+408 KGTS

-433 TTTNIDGNRQNHATE
+433 TTTNIDSDRQNHATE

-495 HAKTEI
+495 HAKTET

-558 EAVESQNKLEQS
+558 EAVETQNKLEQS
-570 PNEAGLT
+570 SNETGLT

>member
-77 QETETETGL
+77 QETEMETGL
-86 TKAEQ
+86 TVSEQ
-91 RSCKKHLEQLGFIEA
+91 RSCKDHLKKLGYIET
-106 GHFGQGKKLAFRVN
+106 GHFGQGKKLAYRVH
-120 LEAISKAVC
+120 LDAISRAIC
-129 NIFDLDD
+129 DLFDLED

-156 FSDSIVYH
+156 FSDSVVYH

-177 IMLSTALHNSARHG
+177 IMLSTALYNSARHG
-191 SPGTRSFT
+191 TPGTRSFT
-199 RQRLYYTATIEQ
+199 RQRLYYTATMEQ
-211 WKQDTFLG
+211 WKQDTYLG

-227 HFLHTHGLFSEAH
+227 LFLQTHGLFSEAH

-251 NSDMLMSMLDKNI
+251 NSDVLMPMLDQNI
-264 RLAKVTRPVKQQIK
+264 RLSKAHQPKQARANQP
-278 NGQQSLLTDESETS
+278 SLLLEDNRDLESVKTGISDMSKGTS
-292 PDLVSA
+292 RDLESV
-298 KTDISE
+298 KTDIS
-304 VSKGTSPDLV
+304 DMR
-314 SAKTDISEVS
+314 
-324 KGTSP
+324 
-329 DLVSAKTDTS
+329 
-339 EVSKGT
+339 
-345 SPDLVSAKTD
+345 
-355 TSEVSKGTSPDLVS
+355 
-369 AKTDISE
+369 
-376 VSKGTSP
+376 
-383 DLVSAKTDISEVSKG
+383 
-398 TSPDLISAKT
+398 
-408 DISEVLKGTS
+408 KGTS

-433 TTTNIDGNRQNHATE
+433 TTTNIDSDRQNHATE

>member
-1 MTNKFAPA
+1 

-77 QETETETGL
+77 QETEMETGL
-86 TKAEQ
+86 TVSEQ
-91 RSCKKHLEQLGFIEA
+91 RSCKDHLKKLGYIET
-106 GHFGQGKKLAFRVN
+106 GHFGQGKKLAFRVH
-120 LEAISKAVC
+120 LDAISRAIC
-129 NIFDLDD
+129 DLFDLED

-156 FSDSIVYH
+156 FSDSVVYH

-177 IMLSTALHNSARHG
+177 IMLSTALYNSARHG
-191 SPGTRSFT
+191 TPGTRSFT
-199 RQRLYYTATIEQ
+199 RQRLYYTATMEQ
-211 WKQDTFLG
+211 WKQDTYLG

-227 HFLHTHGLFSEAH
+227 LFLQTHGLFSEAH

-251 NSDMLMSMLDKNI
+251 NSDVLMPMLDQNI
-264 RLAKVTRPVKQQIK
+264 RLSKAHQPKQARANQP
-278 NGQQSLLTDESETS
+278 SLLLEDNRDLESVKTGISDMSKGTS
-292 PDLVSA
+292 RDLESVKTGISDMSKGTSRDLESV
-298 KTDISE
+298 KTDISDM
-304 VSKGTSPDLV
+304 SKGTSRDLESV
-314 SAKTDISEVS
+314 KTDISDMS
-324 KGTSP
+324 KGTSR
-329 DLVSAKTDTS
+329 DLESV
-339 EVSKGT
+339 
-345 SPDLVSAKTD
+345 
-355 TSEVSKGTSPDLVS
+355 
-369 AKTDISE
+369 KTDIS
-376 VSKGTSP
+376 
-383 DLVSAKTDISEVSKG
+383 DMR
-398 TSPDLISAKT
+398 
-408 DISEVLKGTS
+408 KGTS

-433 TTTNIDGNRQNHATE
+433 TTTNIDSDRQNHATE

-495 HAKTEI
+495 HAKTET

-558 EAVESQNKLEQS
+558 EAVETQNKLEQS
-570 PNEAGLT
+570 SNETGLT

>member
-77 QETETETGL
+77 QETEMETGL
-86 TKAEQ
+86 TVSEQ
-91 RSCKKHLEQLGFIEA
+91 RSCKDHLKKLGYIET
-106 GHFGQGKKLAFRVN
+106 GHFGQGKKLAFRVH
-120 LEAISKAVC
+120 LDAISRAIC
-129 NIFDLDD
+129 DLFDLED

-156 FSDSIVYH
+156 FSDSVVYH

-177 IMLSTALHNSARHG
+177 IMLSTALYNSARHG
-191 SPGTRSFT
+191 TPGTRSFT
-199 RQRLYYTATIEQ
+199 RQRLYYTATMEQ
-211 WKQDTFLG
+211 WKQDTYLG

-227 HFLHTHGLFSEAH
+227 LFLQTHGLFSEAH

-251 NSDMLMSMLDKNI
+251 NSDVLRPMLDQNI
-264 RLAKVTRPVKQQIK
+264 RLSKAHQPKQARANQP
-278 NGQQSLLTDESETS
+278 SLLLEDNRDLESVKTGISDMSKGTS
-292 PDLVSA
+292 RDLESV
-298 KTDISE
+298 KTDIS
-304 VSKGTSPDLV
+304 DMR
-314 SAKTDISEVS
+314 
-324 KGTSP
+324 
-329 DLVSAKTDTS
+329 
-339 EVSKGT
+339 
-345 SPDLVSAKTD
+345 
-355 TSEVSKGTSPDLVS
+355 
-369 AKTDISE
+369 
-376 VSKGTSP
+376 
-383 DLVSAKTDISEVSKG
+383 
-398 TSPDLISAKT
+398 
-408 DISEVLKGTS
+408 KGTS

-433 TTTNIDGNRQNHATE
+433 TTTNIDSDRQNHATE

-495 HAKTEI
+495 HAKTET

-558 EAVESQNKLEQS
+558 EAVETQNKLEQS
-570 PNEAGLT
+570 SNETGLT

>member
-355 TSEVSKGTSPDLVS
+355 
-369 AKTDISE
+369 ISE

>member
-77 QETETETGL
+77 QETEMETGL
-86 TKAEQ
+86 TVSEQ
-91 RSCKKHLEQLGFIEA
+91 RSCKDHLKKLGYIET
-106 GHFGQGKKLAFRVN
+106 GHFGQGKKLAFRVH
-120 LEAISKAVC
+120 LDAISRAIC
-129 NIFDLDD
+129 DLFDLED

-156 FSDSIVYH
+156 FSDSVVYH

-177 IMLSTALHNSARHG
+177 IMLSTALYNSARHG
-191 SPGTRSFT
+191 TPGTRSFT
-199 RQRLYYTATIEQ
+199 RQRLYYTATMEQ
-211 WKQDTFLG
+211 WKQDTYLG

-227 HFLHTHGLFSEAH
+227 LFLQTHGLFSEAH

-251 NSDMLMSMLDKNI
+251 NSDVLMPMLDQNI
-264 RLAKVTRPVKQQIK
+264 RLSKAHQPKQARANQP
-278 NGQQSLLTDESETS
+278 SLLLEDNRDLESVKTGISDMSKGTS
-292 PDLVSA
+292 RDLESVKTGISDMSKGTSRDLESV
-298 KTDISE
+298 KTDIS
-304 VSKGTSPDLV
+304 DMR
-314 SAKTDISEVS
+314 
-324 KGTSP
+324 
-329 DLVSAKTDTS
+329 
-339 EVSKGT
+339 
-345 SPDLVSAKTD
+345 
-355 TSEVSKGTSPDLVS
+355 
-369 AKTDISE
+369 
-376 VSKGTSP
+376 
-383 DLVSAKTDISEVSKG
+383 
-398 TSPDLISAKT
+398 
-408 DISEVLKGTS
+408 KGTS

-433 TTTNIDGNRQNHATE
+433 TTTNIDSDRQNHATE

-495 HAKTEI
+495 HAKTET

-558 EAVESQNKLEQS
+558 EAVETQNKLEQS
-570 PNEAGLT
+570 SNETGLT

>member
-1 MTNKFAPA
+1 

-77 QETETETGL
+77 QETEMETGL
-86 TKAEQ
+86 TVSEQ
-91 RSCKKHLEQLGFIEA
+91 RSCKDHLKKLGYIET
-106 GHFGQGKKLAFRVN
+106 GHFGQGKKLAFRVH
-120 LEAISKAVC
+120 LDAISRAIC
-129 NIFDLDD
+129 DLFDLED

-156 FSDSIVYH
+156 FSDSVVYH

-177 IMLSTALHNSARHG
+177 IMLSTALYNSARHG
-191 SPGTRSFT
+191 TPGTRSFT
-199 RQRLYYTATIEQ
+199 RQRLYYTATMEQ
-211 WKQDTFLG
+211 WKQDTYLG

-227 HFLHTHGLFSEAH
+227 LFLQTHGLFSEAH

-251 NSDMLMSMLDKNI
+251 NSDVLMPMLDQNI
-264 RLAKVTRPVKQQIK
+264 RLSKAHQPKQARANQP
-278 NGQQSLLTDESETS
+278 SLLLEDNRDLESVKTGISDMSKGTS
-292 PDLVSA
+292 RDLESVKTGISDMSKGTSRDLESV
-298 KTDISE
+298 KTDISDM
-304 VSKGTSPDLV
+304 SKGTSRDLESV
-314 SAKTDISEVS
+314 KTGISDMSKGTSRDLESVKTDIS
-324 KGTSP
+324 
-329 DLVSAKTDTS
+329 DMR
-339 EVSKGT
+339 
-345 SPDLVSAKTD
+345 
-355 TSEVSKGTSPDLVS
+355 
-369 AKTDISE
+369 
-376 VSKGTSP
+376 
-383 DLVSAKTDISEVSKG
+383 
-398 TSPDLISAKT
+398 
-408 DISEVLKGTS
+408 KGTS

-433 TTTNIDGNRQNHATE
+433 TTTNIDSDRQNHATE

-495 HAKTEI
+495 HAKTET

-558 EAVESQNKLEQS
+558 EAVETQNKLEQS
-570 PNEAGLT
+570 SNETGLT

>member
-1 MTNKFAPA
+1 M
-9 MISPVEFNSNLLKC
+9 
-23 WRRLQAGRKISVHRS
+23 
-38 IIQITDDDV
+38 
-47 KSAIFLSQLMY
+47 
-58 WLRVGTEIISRDGW
+58 
-72 IFKSI
+72 
-77 QETETETGL
+77 
-86 TKAEQ
+86 
-91 RSCKKHLEQLGFIEA
+91 
-106 GHFGQGKKLAFRVN
+106 
-120 LEAISKAVC
+120 
-129 NIFDLDD
+129 
-136 ITQLTLEDWRKQ
+136 
-148 ELSFIRDY
+148 
-156 FSDSIVYH
+156 
-164 MDLVRL
+164 
-170 TGDIYIA
+170 
-177 IMLSTALHNSARHG
+177 
-191 SPGTRSFT
+191 
-199 RQRLYYTATIEQ
+199 
-211 WKQDTFLG
+211 
-219 RKTQERGR
+219 
-227 HFLHTHGLFSEAH
+227 
-240 YFQNSRIFTHV
+240 
-251 NSDMLMSMLDKNI
+251 
-264 RLAKVTRPVKQQIK
+264 
-278 NGQQSLLTDESETS
+278 
-292 PDLVSA
+292 
-298 KTDISE
+298 
-304 VSKGTSPDLV
+304 
-314 SAKTDISEVS
+314 
-324 KGTSP
+324 
-329 DLVSAKTDTS
+329 
-339 EVSKGT
+339 
-345 SPDLVSAKTD
+345 
-355 TSEVSKGTSPDLVS
+355 
-369 AKTDISE
+369 
-376 VSKGTSP
+376 SKGTSP

-495 HAKTEI
+495 HAKTET

>member
-77 QETETETGL
+77 QETEMETGL
-86 TKAEQ
+86 TVSEQ
-91 RSCKKHLEQLGFIEA
+91 RSCKDHLKKLGYIET
-106 GHFGQGKKLAFRVN
+106 GHFGQGKKLAFRVH
-120 LEAISKAVC
+120 LDAISRAIC
-129 NIFDLDD
+129 DLFDLED

-156 FSDSIVYH
+156 FSDSVVYH

-177 IMLSTALHNSARHG
+177 IMLSTALYNSARHG
-191 SPGTRSFT
+191 TPGTRSFT
-199 RQRLYYTATIEQ
+199 RQRLYYTATMEQ
-211 WKQDTFLG
+211 WKQDTYLG

-227 HFLHTHGLFSEAH
+227 LFLQTHGLFSEAH

-251 NSDMLMSMLDKNI
+251 NSDVLMPMLDQNI
-264 RLAKVTRPVKQQIK
+264 RLSKAHQPKQARANQP
-278 NGQQSLLTDESETS
+278 SLLLEDNRDLESVKTGISDMSKGTS
-292 PDLVSA
+292 RDLESV
-298 KTDISE
+298 KTDIS
-304 VSKGTSPDLV
+304 DMR
-314 SAKTDISEVS
+314 
-324 KGTSP
+324 
-329 DLVSAKTDTS
+329 
-339 EVSKGT
+339 
-345 SPDLVSAKTD
+345 
-355 TSEVSKGTSPDLVS
+355 
-369 AKTDISE
+369 
-376 VSKGTSP
+376 
-383 DLVSAKTDISEVSKG
+383 
-398 TSPDLISAKT
+398 
-408 DISEVLKGTS
+408 KGTS

-433 TTTNIDGNRQNHATE
+433 TTTNIDSDRQNHATE

-495 HAKTEI
+495 HAKTET

>member
-314 SAKTDISEVS
+314 SAKTDISDSV
-324 KGTSP
+324 KRN
-329 DLVSAKTDTS
+329 
-339 EVSKGT
+339 
-345 SPDLVSAKTD
+345 
-355 TSEVSKGTSPDLVS
+355 
-369 AKTDISE
+369 IS
-376 VSKGTSP
+376 
-383 DLVSAKTDISEVSKG
+383 
-398 TSPDLISAKT
+398 
-408 DISEVLKGTS
+408 
-418 NIRKY
+418 R
-423 YNNLPSEDKT
+423 
-433 TTTNIDGNRQNHATE
+433 
-448 QNVVVVISDDEK
+448 
-460 DAFKPMGKYQS
+460 FGKC
-471 LIFPTNLKKGMH
+471 
-483 PQALKIFSNYLP
+483 
-495 HAKTEI
+495 
-501 LQELLDEVGGYES
+501 
-514 NASNPLGL
+514 
-522 LSRMAREAAA
+522 
-532 GSFVAVKA
+532 
-540 PQYKSKRIAILKH
+540 
-553 NQALA
+553 
-558 EAVESQNKLEQS
+558 
-570 PNEAGLT
+570 
-577 DNSVISDA
+577 
-585 VANMKNILAKKSS
+585 
-598 ILK
+598 

>member
-355 TSEVSKGTSPDLVS
+355 
-369 AKTDISE
+369 ISE

-383 DLVSAKTDISEVSKG
+383 DLV
-398 TSPDLISAKT
+398 SAKT

>member
-329 DLVSAKTDTS
+329 DLVSAKTD
-339 EVSKGT
+339 
-345 SPDLVSAKTD
+345 
-355 TSEVSKGTSPDLVS
+355 
-369 AKTDISE
+369 
-376 VSKGTSP
+376 
-383 DLVSAKTDISEVSKG
+383 
-398 TSPDLISAKT
+398 
-408 DISEVLKGTS
+408 ISEVLKGTS

>member
-398 TSPDLISAKT
+398 TSPDLVSAKT